1 MEIKG
6 GLLND
11 MWSFVKEIFK
21 SWIHNLLVV
30 IVALVFFV
38 SFVVVSNC
46 GNYFILTLYIFSNV
60 KLDRDRNNFILT
72 ILRFVIIFT
81 KVKLD
86 RDGNNFIL
94 TVLRFLYNFSWI
106 QNFSFR
112 KKKNFRSVKNYI
124 ETIIFLNLDP

>member
-94 TVLRFLYNFSWI
+94 TVLWFLYNFSWI
-106 QNFSFR
+106 RNFSFR